1 MILIYKLINKA
12 DMNDKQLEALQLVK
26 NNRNI
31 FLTGSAGTGKS
42 YTIKEI
48 VRYLE
53 FNNINYGLTA
63 LTGCAAV
70 LINGQT
76 IHSFLGLGISR
87 DLNWIIKNL
96 EKFKK
101 QLIIIKNLQTLI
113 IDEISMMDNQLFEL
127 INNLLKYIKK
137 NDMAFGGI
145 QVILVGDFHQLPPVE
160 NDYCF
165 TSPIWKELDLSSII
179 LTEIIRQKDDDDLKN
194 VLEEIRNEK
203 ISETSLNILKNLV
216 ITDKYYKDDE
226 IKPTRLYPINVNVD
240 KINAYEYKKLLKKNS
255 NEEVLYKAKAN
266 SKEFIKDMDKYDIN
280 LTLNAQ
286 IMVIRNLSFENKLV
300 NGTRGI
306 VVEMKELSV
315 IIRDNDNRLHEIS
328 YHTDMNMNGKK
339 NIGIA
344 FIPLKLAYAISI
356 HKSQGASID
365 NLEIDLGDDIFIAG
379 QLYTALS
386 RSTNIKN
393 LKLLN
398 FSKSSLMKNKKIKKF
413 YENL

>member
-1 MILIYKLINKA
+1 
-12 DMNDKQLEALQLVK
+12 MNDKQFEALEIVK
-26 NNRNI
+26 NNRNL

-42 YTIKEI
+42 FTIKEI

-53 FNNINYGLTA
+53 INNIKYGLTA

-87 DLNWIIKNL
+87 DLKTIIKNL

-101 QLIIIKNLQTLI
+101 QLIVIKNLQTLI

-127 INNLLKYIKK
+127 INNLLKYIK
-137 NDMAFGGI
+137 NNNIAFGGI

-165 TSPIWKELDLSSII
+165 TSPIWNELRLTSII
-179 LTEIIRQKDDDDLKN
+179 LTEIIRQKDDDDLKKI
-194 VLEEIRNEK
+194 LEEIRNEK
-203 ISETSLNILKNLV
+203 ISEKTMEILKNMV
-216 ITDKYYKDDE
+216 ITDKDYKEDE
-226 IKPTRLYPINVNVD
+226 IKPTRLYPINTNVD

-255 NEEVLYKAKAN
+255 NKEVLYKARAN
-266 SKEFIKDMDKYDIN
+266 SKEIIKDLDKFDIN

-286 IMVIRNLSFENKLV
+286 IMVIRNLSIENKLV

-306 VVEMKELSV
+306 VVEMKDFSV

-328 YHTDMNMNGKK
+328 YHMDMNMNGKK
-339 NIGIA
+339 NGGFA

-365 NLEIDLGDDIFIAG
+365 NLEIDLGEDIFITG

-398 FSKSSLMKNKKIKKF
+398 FSKSSLMKNKKIKNF

>member
-1 MILIYKLINKA
+1 
-12 DMNDKQLEALQLVK
+12 MNDKQIEALDIVK
-26 NNRNI
+26 NNRNL

-42 YTIKEI
+42 FTIKEI
-48 VRYLE
+48 VRYLDS
-53 FNNINYGLTA
+53 NNIIYGLTA

-87 DLNWIIKNL
+87 DLNTIIKNL

-137 NDMAFGGI
+137 YDMAFGGI

-165 TSPIWKELDLSSII
+165 ASPIWKELRLSSVI
-179 LTEIIRQKDDDDLKN
+179 LTEIIRQKDDDDLKTI
-194 VLEEIRNEK
+194 LEEIRNEN
-203 ISETSLNILKNLV
+203 ISEKSMEILKNLV

-226 IKPTRLYPINVNVD
+226 IKPTRLYPINTNVD

-266 SKEFIKDMDKYDIN
+266 SKEFIKDMDKLDIK

-286 IMVIRNLSFENKLV
+286 IMVIRNLSIENKLV

-315 IIRDNDNRLHEIS
+315 IIRDNDDRLHEIS

-365 NLEIDLGDDIFIAG
+365 NLEIDLGDDIFITG
-379 QLYTALS
+379 QLYTAIS
-386 RSTNIKN
+386 RATNIKN

-398 FSKSSLMKNKKIKKF
+398 FSKSSLMKNKKIKNF
-413 YENL
+413 YKNL

>member
-1 MILIYKLINKA
+1 
-12 DMNDKQLEALQLVK
+12 MNDKQIEALEIVK
-26 NNRNI
+26 NNRNL

-42 YTIKEI
+42 FTIKEI
-48 VRYLE
+48 IRYLDS
-53 FNNINYGLTA
+53 NNITYGLTA

-87 DLNWIIKNL
+87 DLNNIIKNL

-101 QLIIIKNLQTLI
+101 QLIIIKKLQTLI

-127 INNLLKYIKK
+127 INNLLKYIKN
-137 NDMAFGGI
+137 NDMAFGGV

-165 TSPIWKELDLSSII
+165 ASPIWKELRLSSVI
-179 LTEIIRQKDDDDLKN
+179 LTEIIRQKDDDDLKTI
-194 VLEEIRNEK
+194 LEEIRNEN
-203 ISETSLNILKNLV
+203 ISEKSMEILKNLV

-226 IKPTRLYPINVNVD
+226 IKPTRLYPINTNVD

-266 SKEFIKDMDKYDIN
+266 SKDFIKDMDKLDIK

-286 IMVIRNLSFENKLV
+286 IMVIRNLSFENKLI

-306 VVEMKELSV
+306 VVEMKESSV
-315 IIRDNDNRLHEIS
+315 IIRDNDDRLHEIS

-365 NLEIDLGDDIFIAG
+365 NLEIDLGDDIFITG
-379 QLYTALS
+379 QLYTAIS
-386 RSTNIKN
+386 RATNIKN

-398 FSKSSLMKNKKIKKF
+398 FSKSSLMKNKKIKNF
-413 YENL
+413 YKNL

>member
-1 MILIYKLINKA
+1 MNNK
-12 DMNDKQLEALQLVK
+12 QIEALEIVK
-26 NNRNI
+26 NNRNL

-42 YTIKEI
+42 FTIKEI
-48 VRYLE
+48 VRYLDS
-53 FNNINYGLTA
+53 NNIIYGLTA

-87 DLNWIIKNL
+87 DLNTIIKNL

-145 QVILVGDFHQLPPVE
+145 QVILVGDFHQLPPIE

-165 TSPIWKELDLSSII
+165 ASPIWKELRLSSVI
-179 LTEIIRQKDDDDLKN
+179 LTEIIRQKDDDDLKTI
-194 VLEEIRNEK
+194 LEEIRNEN
-203 ISETSLNILKNLV
+203 ISEKSMEILKNLV

-226 IKPTRLYPINVNVD
+226 IKPTRLYPINTNVD

-266 SKEFIKDMDKYDIN
+266 SKEFIKDMDKLDIK

-286 IMVIRNLSFENKLV
+286 IMVIRNLSIENKLV

-315 IIRDNDNRLHEIS
+315 IIRDNDDRLHEIS

-365 NLEIDLGDDIFIAG
+365 NLEIDLGDDIFITG
-379 QLYTALS
+379 QLYTAIS
-386 RSTNIKN
+386 RATNIKN

-398 FSKSSLMKNKKIKKF
+398 FSKSSLMKNKKIKNF
-413 YENL
+413 YKNL

>member
-1 MILIYKLINKA
+1 
-12 DMNDKQLEALQLVK
+12 MNDKQFEALEIVK
-26 NNRNI
+26 NNRNL

-42 YTIKEI
+42 FTIKEI

-53 FNNINYGLTA
+53 TNNINYGLTA

-87 DLNWIIKNL
+87 DLKTIIKNL
-96 EKFKK
+96 EKYKK
-101 QLIIIKNLQTLI
+101 QLINIKNLQTLI

-127 INNLLKYIKK
+127 INNLLKYVK
-137 NDMAFGGI
+137 NNVMTFGGI
-145 QVILVGDFHQLPPVE
+145 QVILVGDFHQLPPIE

-165 TSPIWKELDLSSII
+165 TSPIWNELRLSSII
-179 LTEIIRQKDDDDLKN
+179 LTEIIRQKDDDELKN
-194 VLEEIRNEK
+194 ILEEIRNEN
-203 ISETSLNILKNLV
+203 ISEKSLDILKNLV
-216 ITDKYYKDDE
+216 ITDKNYKEDE
-226 IKPTRLYPINVNVD
+226 IKPTRLYPINTNVD

-255 NEEVLYKAKAN
+255 NNEVLYKARAN
-266 SKEFIKDMDKYDIN
+266 SKEFMKDIDKFDIC
-280 LTLNAQ
+280 LTLYAQ
-286 IMVIRNLSFENKLV
+286 IMVIRNLSIENKLV

-306 VVEMKELSV
+306 VIELRDFSV
-315 IIRDNDNRLHEIS
+315 IIRDIDNRLHEIS

-339 NIGIA
+339 NSGIA

-365 NLEIDLGDDIFIAG
+365 NLEIDLGDDIFISG

-398 FSKSSLMKNKKIKKF
+398 FSKSSLIKNKKIKKF

>member
-179 LTEIIRQKDDDDLKN
+179 LTEIIRQKDDDDLKK

-203 ISETSLNILKNLV
+203 ISETSINILKNLV

-266 SKEFIKDMDKYDIN
+266 SKEFIKDMDKLDIK

-286 IMVIRNLSFENKLV
+286 IMVIRNLSIENKLV

-315 IIRDNDNRLHEIS
+315 IIRDNDDRLHEIS

-365 NLEIDLGDDIFIAG
+365 NLEIDLGDDIFITG
-379 QLYTALS
+379 QLYTAIS
-386 RSTNIKN
+386 RATNIKN

-398 FSKSSLMKNKKIKKF
+398 FSKSSLMKNKKIKNF
-413 YENL
+413 YKNL

>member
-1 MILIYKLINKA
+1 
-12 DMNDKQLEALQLVK
+12 MNDKQIEALDIVK
-26 NNRNI
+26 NNRNL

-42 YTIKEI
+42 FTIKEI
-48 VRYLE
+48 VRYLDS
-53 FNNINYGLTA
+53 NNIIYGLTA

-87 DLNWIIKNL
+87 DLNTIIKNL

-145 QVILVGDFHQLPPVE
+145 QVILVGDFHQLPPIE

-165 TSPIWKELDLSSII
+165 ASPIWKELRLSSVI
-179 LTEIIRQKDDDDLKN
+179 LTEIIRQKDDDDLKTI
-194 VLEEIRNEK
+194 LEEIRNEN
-203 ISETSLNILKNLV
+203 ISEKSMEILKNLV

-226 IKPTRLYPINVNVD
+226 IKPTRLYPINTNVD

-266 SKEFIKDMDKYDIN
+266 SKEFIKDMDKLDIK

-286 IMVIRNLSFENKLV
+286 IMVIRNLSIENKLV

-315 IIRDNDNRLHEIS
+315 IIRDNDDRLHEIS

-365 NLEIDLGDDIFIAG
+365 NLEIDLGDDIFITG
-379 QLYTALS
+379 QLYTAIS
-386 RSTNIKN
+386 RATNIKN

-398 FSKSSLMKNKKIKKF
+398 FSKSSLMKNKKIKNF
-413 YENL
+413 YKNL

>member
-1 MILIYKLINKA
+1 
-12 DMNDKQLEALQLVK
+12 MNDKQFEALEIVK
-26 NNRNI
+26 NNRNL

-42 YTIKEI
+42 FTIKEI

-53 FNNINYGLTA
+53 INNIKYGLTA

-87 DLNWIIKNL
+87 DLKTIIKNL

-101 QLIIIKNLQTLI
+101 QLIVIKNLQTLI

-127 INNLLKYIKK
+127 INNLLKYIK
-137 NDMAFGGI
+137 NNNIAFGGI

-165 TSPIWKELDLSSII
+165 TSPIWNELRLTSII
-179 LTEIIRQKDDDDLKN
+179 LTEIIRQKDDDDLKKI
-194 VLEEIRNEK
+194 LEEIRNEK
-203 ISETSLNILKNLV
+203 ISEKTMEILKNMV
-216 ITDKYYKDDE
+216 ITDKDYKEDE
-226 IKPTRLYPINVNVD
+226 IKPTRLYPINTNVD

-255 NEEVLYKAKAN
+255 NKEVLYKARAI
-266 SKEFIKDMDKYDIN
+266 SKEIIKDLDKFDIK

-286 IMVIRNLSFENKLV
+286 IMVIRNLSIENKLV

-306 VVEMKELSV
+306 VVEMKDFSV

-339 NIGIA
+339 NGGFA

-365 NLEIDLGDDIFIAG
+365 NLEIDLGEDIFITG

-398 FSKSSLMKNKKIKKF
+398 FSKSSLMKNKKIKNF

>member
-1 MILIYKLINKA
+1 
-12 DMNDKQLEALQLVK
+12 MNDKQIEALEIVK
-26 NNRNI
+26 NNRNL

-42 YTIKEI
+42 FTIKEI
-48 VRYLE
+48 IRYLDS
-53 FNNINYGLTA
+53 NNIIYGLTA

-87 DLNWIIKNL
+87 DLNTIIKNL

-145 QVILVGDFHQLPPVE
+145 QVILVGDFHQLPPIE

-165 TSPIWKELDLSSII
+165 ASPIWKELRLSSVI
-179 LTEIIRQKDDDDLKN
+179 LTEIIRQKDDDDLKTI
-194 VLEEIRNEK
+194 LEEIRNEN
-203 ISETSLNILKNLV
+203 ISEKSMEILKNLV

-226 IKPTRLYPINVNVD
+226 IKPTRLYPINTNVD

-266 SKEFIKDMDKYDIN
+266 SKDFIKDMDKLDIK

-286 IMVIRNLSFENKLV
+286 IMVIRNLSIENKLV

-315 IIRDNDNRLHEIS
+315 IIRDNDDRLHEIS
-328 YHTDMNMNGKK
+328 YHIDMNMNGKK

-365 NLEIDLGDDIFIAG
+365 NLEIDLGDDIFITG
-379 QLYTALS
+379 QLYTAIS
-386 RSTNIKN
+386 RATNIKN

-398 FSKSSLMKNKKIKKF
+398 FSKSSLMKNKKIKNF
-413 YENL
+413 YKNL

>member
-1 MILIYKLINKA
+1 
-12 DMNDKQLEALQLVK
+12 MNDKQIQALDIIK
-26 NNRNI
+26 NNKNL

-42 YTIKEI
+42 FTIKEI
-48 VRYLE
+48 VKYLE
-53 FNNINYGLTA
+53 TNNINFGLTA

-87 DLNWIIKNL
+87 DLNIIIKNL
-96 EKFKK
+96 EKYKK
-101 QLIIIKNLQTLI
+101 QLINIRNLQTLI

-127 INNLLKYIKK
+127 INNLLKYIKN
-137 NDMAFGGI
+137 NDMVFGGI
-145 QVILVGDFHQLPPVE
+145 QVILVGDFYQLPPIE
-160 NDYCF
+160 NYYCF
-165 TSPIWKELDLSSII
+165 TSPIWKDLHLSSIV

-194 VLEEIRNEK
+194 ILEEIRNENLTDK
-203 ISETSLNILKNLV
+203 SLEILKNMV
-216 ITDKYYKDDE
+216 ITDKDYKEDE
-226 IKPTRLYPINVNVD
+226 IKPTRLYPINTNVD

-286 IMVIRNLSFENKLV
+286 IMVIRNLSIENKLV

-306 VVEMKELSV
+306 VVEMKEFSV
-315 IIRDNDNRLHEIS
+315 IIRDNDDRLHEIS

-339 NIGIA
+339 NSGFA

-365 NLEIDLGDDIFIAG
+365 NLEIDLGEDIFITG

-398 FSKSSLMKNKKIKKF
+398 FSKSSLMKNKKIKNF
-413 YENL
+413 YEIL

>member
-1 MILIYKLINKA
+1 
-12 DMNDKQLEALQLVK
+12 MNVKQLEALENVK

-42 YTIKEI
+42 FTIKEI
-48 VRYLE
+48 VKYLDN
-53 FNNINYGLTA
+53 NNINYGLTA

-87 DLNWIIKNL
+87 DLNSIIKNL

-101 QLIIIKNLQTLI
+101 QLNIIKNLQTLI
-113 IDEISMMDNQLFEL
+113 IDEISMMDNELFEL

-137 NDMAFGGI
+137 NDMIFGGI
-145 QVILVGDFHQLPPVE
+145 QLILVGDFHQLPPII

-165 TSPIWKELDLSSII
+165 TSPIWNELKLSSII
-179 LTEIIRQKDDDDLKN
+179 LTEIIRQKDDDNLKII
-194 VLEEIRNEK
+194 LEEIRNEK
-203 ISETSLNILKNLV
+203 LSDNSIDILKSLV
-216 ITDKYYKDDE
+216 ITDIKYNENE
-226 IKPTRLYPINVNVD
+226 IKPTRLYPINTNVD

-255 NEEVLYKAKAN
+255 NNEVLYKARTNA
-266 SKEFIKDMDKYDIN
+266 KEYLKDLDKYDIR
-280 LTLNAQ
+280 LTLNTQ
-286 IMVIRNLSFENKLV
+286 IMVIRNISLENKLV

-306 VVEMKELSV
+306 VVELKDTSV
-315 IIRDNDNRLHEIS
+315 IIKDVDGNLHEIT
-328 YHTDMNMNGKK
+328 YHSDININGKK
-339 NIGIA
+339 NVGIA
-344 FIPLKLAYAISI
+344 FMPLKLAYAISI

-365 NLEIDLGDDIFIAG
+365 NLEIDLGDDIFISG

-393 LKLLN
+393 LKLIN
-398 FSKSSLMKNKKIKKF
+398 FSQNSLIKNKKIKNF
-413 YENL
+413 YKNL

>member
-1 MILIYKLINKA
+1 
-12 DMNDKQLEALQLVK
+12 MNDKQLEALEIVRK
-26 NNRNI
+26 NKNL

-42 YTIKEI
+42 FTIKEI
-48 VRYLE
+48 VKFLE
-53 FNNINYGLTA
+53 NMNVNYGLTA

-87 DLNWIIKNL
+87 DLNIIIKNL

-101 QLIIIKNLQTLI
+101 QLSILKNLQTLI
-113 IDEISMMDNQLFEL
+113 IDEVSMMDNELFEL
-127 INNLLKYIKK
+127 INNLFKYVKK
-137 NDMAFGGI
+137 NNIIFGGI
-145 QVILVGDFHQLPPVE
+145 QVILVGDFYQLPPIE

-165 TSPIWKELDLSSII
+165 TSPIWKELDLSPII

-194 VLEEIRNEK
+194 ILEEIRNEK
-203 ISETSLNILKNLV
+203 LSDKSLQILKNLV
-216 ITDKYYKDDE
+216 ITDKVYNDNE
-226 IKPTRLYPINVNVD
+226 IKPTRLYPINNNVD
-240 KINAYEYKKLLKKNS
+240 KINAHEYKKLLKKNLN
-255 NEEVLYKAKAN
+255 NELLYKAKTN
-266 SKEFIKDMDKYDIN
+266 SKECFKDIDKFDIR

-286 IMVIRNLSFENKLV
+286 IMVIRNICIENKLV

-306 VVEMKELSV
+306 VVDMKEMSV
-315 IIRDNDNRLHEIS
+315 IIKDVDDRLHEIS
-328 YHTDMNMNGKK
+328 YHTDLNINGKK
-339 NIGIA
+339 NLGIS

-365 NLEIDLGDDIFIAG
+365 NLEIDLGDDIFISG

-393 LKLLN
+393 LKLIN
-398 FSKSSLMKNKKIKKF
+398 FSKNSLMKNKKIKNF
-413 YENL
+413 YNNL

>member
-1 MILIYKLINKA
+1 
-12 DMNDKQLEALQLVK
+12 MNDKQIEALEHVK
-26 NNRNI
+26 NNRNL

-42 YTIKEI
+42 FTIKEI

-53 FNNINYGLTA
+53 INNINYGLTA

-87 DLNWIIKNL
+87 DLKTIIKNL

-101 QLIIIKNLQTLI
+101 QLIIIKNIQTLI

-127 INNLLKYIKK
+127 INNLLKYIKN
-137 NDMAFGGI
+137 NDIVFGGI
-145 QVILVGDFHQLPPVE
+145 QIILVGDFHQLPPVE

-165 TSPIWKELDLSSII
+165 SSPVWNDLGLSSVI
-179 LTEIIRQKDDDDLKN
+179 LTEIIRQKDDDKLKN
-194 VLEEIRNEK
+194 ILEEIRNEN
-203 ISETSLNILKNLV
+203 ISEKSIDILKNLV
-216 ITDKYYKDDE
+216 ITDKNYKEDE
-226 IKPTRLYPINVNVD
+226 IKPTRLYPINTNVD

-255 NEEVLYKAKAN
+255 YKEVLYKAKSN
-266 SKEFIKDMDKYDIN
+266 SKDFIKDIDKYDIK

-286 IMVIRNLSFENKLV
+286 IMVIRNLSIENKLV

-306 VVEMKELSV
+306 VVEMKDYSV
-315 IIRDNDNRLHEIS
+315 IIRDIDNKLHEIS
-328 YHTDMNMNGKK
+328 YHIDVNINEKK
-339 NIGIA
+339 NNGIA

-386 RSTNIKN
+386 RATNINN
-393 LKLLN
+393 LKLIN
-398 FSKSSLMKNKKIKKF
+398 FSKSSLIKNKKIKNF
-413 YENL
+413 YKNL

>member
-1 MILIYKLINKA
+1 
-12 DMNDKQLEALQLVK
+12 MNDKQIEALDIVK
-26 NNRNI
+26 NNRNL

-42 YTIKEI
+42 FTIKEI
-48 VRYLE
+48 VRYLDS
-53 FNNINYGLTA
+53 NNIIYGLTA

-87 DLNWIIKNL
+87 DLNTIIKNL

-137 NDMAFGGI
+137 YDMAFGGI

-165 TSPIWKELDLSSII
+165 ASPIWKELRLSSVI
-179 LTEIIRQKDDDDLKN
+179 LTEIIRQKDDDDLKTI
-194 VLEEIRNEK
+194 LEEIRNEN
-203 ISETSLNILKNLV
+203 ISEKSMEILKNLV

-226 IKPTRLYPINVNVD
+226 IKPTRLYPINTNVD

-266 SKEFIKDMDKYDIN
+266 SKEFIKDMDKLDIK

-286 IMVIRNLSFENKLV
+286 IMVIRNLSIENKLI

-306 VVEMKELSV
+306 VVEMKESSV
-315 IIRDNDNRLHEIS
+315 IIRDNDDRLHEIS

-365 NLEIDLGDDIFIAG
+365 NLEIDLGDDIFITG
-379 QLYTALS
+379 QLYTAIS
-386 RSTNIKN
+386 RATNIKN

-398 FSKSSLMKNKKIKKF
+398 FSKSSLMKNKKIKNF
-413 YENL
+413 YKNL